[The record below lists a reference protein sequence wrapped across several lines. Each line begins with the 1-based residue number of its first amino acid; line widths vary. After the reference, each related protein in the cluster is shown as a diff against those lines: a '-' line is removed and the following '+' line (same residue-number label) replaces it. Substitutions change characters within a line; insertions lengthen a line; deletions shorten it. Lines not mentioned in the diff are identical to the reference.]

1 MGSGRNNKFEFSFNN
16 NGNKLK
22 WFNRMKDLT
31 RWSREFLNVTGCR
44 SKI

>member
-22 WFNRMKDLT
+22 WFNRMKVT
-31 RWSREFLNVTGCR
+31 RWSREFLNVTGCQ